1 MTVGIIGAGA
11 AGMIAA
17 LKLSEKH
24 NVVLLEKNDKVGKKI
39 LVTGNGKCN
48 LWNTNLFLDDI
59 DYSQYYY
66 TDNYDVLENIF
77 TSRHDTYDYLTN
89 ELGIYTR
96 IKDQYVY
103 PYSNTSQSVRELLER
118 KILNNKNIDLVTNFN
133 VTRIENSKNKV
144 LVYSNDEYFEFDKLV
159 IATGLL
165 SSNLGTNSLCELLG
179 GEVRINEMH
188 PALVPVKLD
197 FPLCKEWDGVR
208 VEAKITY
215 YDDEYIRT
223 EVGELQLTDY
233 GISGIPVFNFSSSI
247 SKHDY
252 PSISIDFIPDNTIDE
267 LKMDV
272 ISYEGTI
279 ESALETVFN
288 YKLLFTLLKLSN
300 IKKDTLV
307 SAIDVD
313 ELIHNIK
320 ELKANIIGTLDYDR
334 SQVTTGGVSLD
345 EVNEDLSLRKL
356 PNVYVIGEALDI
368 DGICGGYN
376 LANAFIT
383 GYIVGSSLND

>member
-66 TDNYDVLENIF
+66 TDNYDVLEGIF
-77 TSRHDTYDYLTN
+77 ASRHDTYEYLTN
-89 ELGIYTR
+89 NLGIYTR
-96 IKDQYVY
+96 TKDQYVY

-118 KILNNKNIDLVTNFN
+118 KILANDNIDLITNFN
-133 VTRIENSKNKV
+133 VNKIEYNDKV
-144 LVYSNDEYFEFDKLV
+144 LVYSNDEYYEFDKLI

-188 PALVPVKLD
+188 PALVPIKLD

-208 VEAKITY
+208 VEAKVTY
-215 YDDEYIRT
+215 YDDDYIRT

-233 GISGIPVFNFSSSI
+233 GISGIPVFNFSSNV
-247 SKHDY
+247 SKHSM
-252 PSISIDFIPDNTIDE
+252 PSVVIDFIPDKTIDE
-267 LKMDV
+267 LKMDL
-272 ISYEGTI
+272 ISCEGTI
-279 ESALETVFN
+279 EDALETLLN
-288 YKLLFTLLKLSN
+288 YKLLFTLLKYSN
-300 IKKDTLV
+300 IKKDALI
-307 SAIDVD
+307 SSINID
-313 ELIHNIK
+313 ELIHAIK
-320 ELKANIIGTLDYDR
+320 ELRISIIDTLDYDR

-383 GYIVGSSLND
+383 GYLVGSSLND